1 MLRSVRIL
9 TRRILT
15 ASPFIT
21 FTFILVIL
29 LVWNEYIYLWSRKTI
44 NTPRNAL
51 NSKSRV
57 DTLKHTMSEWTGNK
71 WGKDVRASTCVFP
84 EVDMY
89 EPSVT
94 AIAGLNLTTLQC
106 EGTYLPDLTYI
117 QGTTII
123 VNTSKVAEYQGNGTF
138 QHCRYRH
145 IWRNDS
151 DDNRYIFSEW
161 SQPFTDKI
169 QLPTNSEF
177 VSVQCWNDQSK
188 MVSNTYS
195 CLVPRKE
202 EFDDLYSTNLKKRE
216 VLSAPKETLNVV
228 IIVMDSLQRYQFIR
242 GCNETYSYLI
252 NSLKSFDLT
261 MHSQLA
267 QNTFPN
273 FLPLFTGHSY
283 DETEKWLTMSQLK
296 DSLDMIWYEFEKAG
310 YRTTYTESSDWGGF
324 NFNNKGFK
332 EPFSRYYP
340 RPFHLALDDDKRLRK
355 ASWFCAGNQLHLN
368 VRLNYVG
375 RLLDTFPDKP
385 VFAVAMLSRETHDEQ
400 MFAKL
405 FDEHILNF
413 YKWMGERGHL
423 NRTLVAILSDH
434 GTRWGKFRDSVNGHF
449 ESRTPFTIL
458 TFPEW
463 FLKKYP
469 DVAENLRI
477 NTKRLTSHFDTRATL
492 LDLLYF
498 KSDNPPPLAPIRHGM
513 SLFKEIPG
521 NRTCYDASIPLEF
534 CMCGYKD
541 VENIDISSDL
551 SNKLARKLVT
561 EINGRTHPVC
571 AEYNLTQIIV
581 VNKVSFEGSDDKK
594 SQGDALYKVRIQAD
608 PGRAIFEAYIQVRN
622 KPVAWN
628 VGEFIFRLNAYKGQS
643 DCAKHPLHRPMCY
656 CKNLLQ
662 TAQ

>member
-1 MLRSVRIL
+1 MIETTTKRSQNEL
-9 TRRILT
+9 T
-15 ASPFIT
+15 
-21 FTFILVIL
+21 
-29 LVWNEYIYLWSRKTI
+29 NRK
-44 NTPRNAL
+44 NR
-51 NSKSRV
+51 
-57 DTLKHTMSEWTGNK
+57 HTMNLNMTEWTDNK
-71 WGKDVRASTCVFP
+71 RNKDERAPTCVFP

-94 AIAGLNLTTLQC
+94 AIAGLNLTTLHC

-161 SQPFTDKI
+161 SQPFTDTI
-169 QLPTNSEF
+169 QLPTDSEF
-177 VSVQCWNDQSK
+177 VSVQCWNDQSE

-202 EFDDLYSTNLKKRE
+202 EFDDLYSTNLKKRK
-216 VLSAPKETLNVV
+216 VLSAPKETLSVV

-242 GCNETYSYLI
+242 ACNETYSYLI

-267 QNTFPN
+267 KNTFPN
-273 FLPLFTGHSY
+273 FLPLFTGHFD
-283 DETEKWLTMSQLK
+283 DETRKWWDMLQFM
-296 DSLDMIWYEFEKAG
+296 DSFDMIWHTFEKAG
-310 YRTTYTESSDWGGF
+310 YRTTYTESSDWGAF

-332 EPFSRYYP
+332 EPFSRFYP
-340 RPFHLALDDDKRLRK
+340 RPFHLALDADERLSK
-355 ASWFCAGNQLHLN
+355 ASRFCAGNQLHLN

-385 VFAVAMLSRETHDEQ
+385 VFAVAMMSRETHNEQ
-400 MFAKL
+400 IFAKL

-423 NRTLVAILSDH
+423 NRTLVVILSDH
-434 GTRWGKFRDSVNGHF
+434 GTRWGKLRDSVNGHF

-477 NTKRLTSHFDTRATL
+477 NTKRLTSHFDTHATL
-492 LDLLYF
+492 LDLMYF

-534 CMCGYKD
+534 CMCGYKE
-541 VENIDISSDL
+541 VENIDINSEL
-551 SNKLARKLVT
+551 SKMLSHLLVKT
-561 EINGRTHPVC
+561 INDKTDSVC
-571 AEYNLTQIIV
+571 ADYNLTRIIRV
-581 VNKVSFEGSDDKK
+581 IKVTFEGSDAKK
-594 SQGDALYKVRIQAD
+594 YQGDAMYKTTVQAD
-608 PGRAIFEAYIQVRN
+608 PGGAVFEAFVQF
-622 KPVAWN
+622 KKKTTGWT
-628 VGEFIFRLNAYKGQS
+628 VGRFIFRLNAYKGQS
-643 DCAKHPLHRPMCY
+643 DCVKHPILKPMCY
-656 CKNLLQ
+656 CKNLLPQ
-662 TAQ
+662 TGQPSILSTSSP